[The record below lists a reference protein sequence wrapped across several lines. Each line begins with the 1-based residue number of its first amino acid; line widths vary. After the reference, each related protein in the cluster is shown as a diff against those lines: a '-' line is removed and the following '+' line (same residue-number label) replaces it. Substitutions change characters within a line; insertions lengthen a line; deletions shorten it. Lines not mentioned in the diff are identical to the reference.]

1 MVHITVDHLSGSVNE
16 YVEAASSPGERCS
29 AANYPRR
36 MRTRA
41 QRLVVLASVL
51 PVLLLA
57 ACGDGSSS
65 VATDPPTTSGAASSS
80 RPSLNPT
87 EPSDPTDPP
96 SSPASD
102 AEHAV
107 DPPGPFQPP
116 LHTSDMLIFRQHPL
130 SDRMVRRIRHV
141 PGVTQVEQFS
151 LAQVSV
157 QDHAIN
163 VAAVDP
169 ATYRSFN
176 PDAAAQFQP
185 EWRRVAGGELALRT
199 KFRKRVDQDGFVTLG
214 AGTSAPKVH
223 VGVYAPQ
230 IPQVDAIVNDSWV
243 KTLGMRQGNA
253 LLVSTGIRT
262 PESIRAPIQRIVGH
276 RASVQRL
283 DVAAR
288 LGLDPHAVQ
297 TAFLVGSA
305 ADAVGSYSYS
315 VLGGG
320 RIAPQP
326 GWVSS
331 HISTQDMPIIG
342 SMTCNTQM
350 FPQLRAALDEIVGQG
365 LASAIH
371 PSQYGGCYV
380 PRFIAGTTT
389 LSNHAFG
396 LAFDVNVPEN
406 LRGTVGQIDRQVV
419 SIFEKWGFTWGGT
432 WHFTDPMHF
441 ELNRIVHAR

>member
-1 MVHITVDHLSGSVNE
+1 MGNGG
-16 YVEAASSPGERCS
+16 AP
-29 AANYPRR
+29 
-36 MRTRA
+36 TRA
-41 QRLVVLASVL
+41 RALVLGVLLAL
-51 PVLLLA
+51 TPALLLA
-57 ACGDGSSS
+57 GCGDGSSS
-65 VATDPPTTSGAASSS
+65 TTATPPTTSATASS
-80 RPSLNPT
+80 PT
-87 EPSDPTDPP
+87 GVPTADPTDPTDP
-96 SSPASD
+96 TSSPARS
-102 AEHAV
+102 EHAV
-107 DPPGPFQPP
+107 DAPGPFRAP
-116 LHTSDMLIFRQHPL
+116 LQTPDMLIFRQHPL

-141 PGVTQVEQFS
+141 PGVTRVEQFS
-151 LAQVSV
+151 LAQVSIE
-157 QDHAIN
+157 DHAIN
-163 VAAVDP
+163 VAAIDP
-169 ATYRSFN
+169 TTYRNFN
-176 PDAAAQFQP
+176 PIAAAQFQP
-185 EWRRVAGGELALRT
+185 EWNRVAGGEMALRQR
-199 KFRKRVDQDGFVTLG
+199 FRTRIAKDGFVAMG
-214 AGTSAPKVH
+214 AGADAPEVH

-243 KTLGMRQGNA
+243 KTLGMRRGNA

-262 PESIRAPIQRIVGH
+262 PRSIRKPIQRIVGD

-288 LGLDPHAVQ
+288 LGLDPQAVQ

-320 RIAPQP
+320 RIAPQQA
-326 GWVSS
+326 WVSS
-331 HISTQDMPIIG
+331 HISTQVMPIIG

-350 FPQLRAALDEIVGQG
+350 FPQLRAALDEIVSRG

-396 LAFDVNVPEN
+396 LAFDVNVAEN
-406 LRGTVGQIDRQVV
+406 QRGTVGLINRQVV
-419 SIFEKWGFTWGGT
+419 SIFQKWGFTWGGN